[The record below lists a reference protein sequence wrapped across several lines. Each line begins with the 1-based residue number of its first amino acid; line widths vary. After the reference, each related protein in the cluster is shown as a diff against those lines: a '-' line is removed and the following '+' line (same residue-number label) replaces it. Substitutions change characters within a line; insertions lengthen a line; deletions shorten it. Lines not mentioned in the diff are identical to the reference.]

1 MTMETEPGDDAV
13 SLRVQVSRQIDVLEI
28 LTTTRE
34 NESLDAALVLTAA
47 GIPHSR
53 VYRLGVHRLLVDEE
67 HYHVA
72 REELAAFREEN
83 ALQKPD
89 HPVAVRRAEWWPGV
103 LAYAAFL
110 IIIFSLER
118 YPEITFPFKA
128 AGRMDALAVQDGAW
142 FRTVTA
148 LTLHADFTHIIG
160 NLFFGAVFGA
170 LLAQV
175 VGNGV
180 AWGTIAVS
188 GALGNT
194 LNSVLRTENHFAVG
208 ASTAVFGALGALV
221 TWQWVYGRSA
231 KISWPKRLAPAA
243 MGLVLLT
250 YIGAGGENTD
260 VLAHVYGFLAGA
272 ALGYLHFHITARRAL
287 SAQTQA
293 MIGVAAAALVV
304 VSWAIAWNAWY

>member
-1 MTMETEPGDDAV
+1 MNAETEPGDDAV
-13 SLRVQVSRQIDVLEI
+13 SLRAQVSRHIDVIEI

-34 NESLDAALVLTAA
+34 SESLDAALVLTAA

-53 VYRLGVHRLLVDEE
+53 LYRLGVHRLMVAEE
-67 HYHVA
+67 HHRA
-72 REELAAFREEN
+72 ALAELAAFRDEN
-83 ALQKPD
+83 AREKPD
-89 HPVAVRRAEWWPGV
+89 HPIAVRRGEWWPGALV
-103 LAYAAFL
+103 YAAFL

-148 LTLHADFTHIIG
+148 LTLHADFTHILG

-180 AWGTIAVS
+180 AWGTIAMS
-188 GALGNT
+188 GVLGNA
-194 LNSVLRTENHFAVG
+194 LNSVLRTDNHFAVG

-250 YIGAGGENTD
+250 YLGAGGDNTD

-272 ALGYLHFHITARRAL
+272 AFGYLHFHVTAKRAL
-287 SAQTQA
+287 SARAQSI
-293 MIGVAAAALVV
+293 IGFATCALV
-304 VSWAIAWNAWY
+304 AIAWASAWSAWY